1 MRRRRPGRIP
11 WAAWVLLGVIVF
23 FLFSLLILLILEW
36 RLKPALARTAAIQ
49 AQWVATEAI
58 QKAVLEKVS
67 EGIKYQDLIQP
78 TADGTQQVVFMQ
90 ADVARLSRLQAE
102 AQLAIQE
109 RLAELKSR
117 TYTLPLGQILGLKVL
132 AAYGPRIPLSFI
144 PAGTVNITV
153 GDTFEAAG
161 INQTRHRIYLQV
173 ESQVQVVAP
182 MLAEKVKVESQIPV
196 AEAIIVGPV
205 PQAYLSFGL
214 DVGKG
219 ILRSPRF

>member
-1 MRRRRPGRIP
+1 
-11 WAAWVLLGVIVF
+11 
-23 FLFSLLILLILEW
+23 
-36 RLKPALARTAAIQ
+36 LKPALARTAAIQ

>member
-11 WAAWVLLGVIVF
+11 WGVWALVGVIGF
-23 FLFSLLILLILEW
+23 FLFSLLILEW
-36 RLKPALARTAAIQ
+36 RLKPALARLAVIQ

-58 QKAVLEKVS
+58 QKAVLEKVT

-78 TADGTQQVVFMQ
+78 AADGTRQVVFMQ

-109 RLAELKSR
+109 RLSDLKGK
-117 TYTLPLGQILGLKVL
+117 TYTLPLGQILGLRVL
-132 AAYGPRIPLSFI
+132 APYGPRIPLSFI

-173 ESQVQVVAP
+173 ESQVQVLAP
-182 MLAEKVKVESQIPV
+182 LLAEKVKVESQIPV

-205 PQAYLSFGL
+205 PQAYLSLGM
-214 DVGKG
+214 DPGKG
-219 ILRSPRF
+219 ILRSLRF